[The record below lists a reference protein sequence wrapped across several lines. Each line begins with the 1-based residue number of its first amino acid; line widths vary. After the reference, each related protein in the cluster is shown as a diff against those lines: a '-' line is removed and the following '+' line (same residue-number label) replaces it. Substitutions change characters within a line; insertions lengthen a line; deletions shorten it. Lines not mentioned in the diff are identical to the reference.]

1 MNQKTGVRRMAM
13 LLALTTAF
21 SLQGCASLDRG
32 DQGQIL
38 GGLVGGVVGSQVGG
52 GSGRTTAIIVG
63 SVAGSMIGR
72 QIGESMDE
80 RDRLNTAA
88 ALSDSRTGQ
97 GTTWVNPDNG
107 TRYTVTPTGTFESS
121 GAPCRDF
128 RVDANVG
135 GAPNQPVTGTA
146 CLQSDGSWMIVS

>member
-1 MNQKTGVRRMAM
+1 MTRKTATKRIGV
-13 LLALTTAF
+13 LLAIATAL

-38 GGLVGGVVGSQVGG
+38 GGVLGGVVGSQIGG
-52 GSGRTTAIIVG
+52 GSGRTMAIIVG

-72 QIGESMDE
+72 EIGESMDE
-80 RDRLNTAA
+80 RDRVNTAA
-88 ALSDSRTGQ
+88 ALRDSRTGQ
-97 GTTWVNPDNG
+97 GASWVNPDNG
-107 TRYTVTPTGTFESS
+107 TRYTVTPTGTFESG

-128 RVDANVG
+128 RVDADVG
-135 GAPNQPVTGTA
+135 GEPNQPVSGTA